1 MRSLDVFHVC
11 NVSTVSTSLSSL
23 SAISTPIRLRFHS
36 APSRHQAEP
45 SLHWDRRPVCR
56 WTSAD
61 VNRAVASQ
69 SRGQGPHQL
78 PCGANGEAQW
88 HRHVNLETGT
98 LKLGFLG
105 HKWAPS
111 HNLQT
116 YRKTGLGGHHLSSL
130 VIGSTTLDPCVMNSQ
145 WPNLC
150 RVEAEMPTSLRIGN
164 QQGLRGKYPGSCCQ
178 SICIRALSLHIITF
192 EN

>member
-1 MRSLDVFHVC
+1 MPLG
-11 NVSTVSTSLSSL
+11 T
-23 SAISTPIRLRFHS
+23 
-36 APSRHQAEP
+36 SRHQSRAEP
-45 SLHWDRRPVCR
+45 PLG
-56 WTSAD
+56 
-61 VNRAVASQ
+61 RAARATLPLDLRCEQ
-69 SRGQGPHQL
+69 SRVRRRAHRCESRGPHQL
-78 PCGANGEAQW
+78 PCGAHGEAQR

-105 HKWAPS
+105 HKWARFSQS

-116 YRKTGLGGHHLSSL
+116 YRKTGLGGHHLSSDQQLWIL
-130 VIGSTTLDPCVMNSQ
+130 VNSQ